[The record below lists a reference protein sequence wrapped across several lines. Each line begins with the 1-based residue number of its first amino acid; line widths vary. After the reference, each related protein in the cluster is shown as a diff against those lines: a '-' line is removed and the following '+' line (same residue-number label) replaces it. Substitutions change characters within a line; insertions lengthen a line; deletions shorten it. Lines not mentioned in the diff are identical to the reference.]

1 VPPAKK
7 PRRNPKAAS
16 GRTTP
21 SGTRAPSRRYTPPA
35 PKKKARSP
43 MWVPAV
49 TFTALLLGVLVIML
63 NYLGLLPGDQEN
75 RYLILGLLLVT
86 GGFIF
91 STRLR

>member
-1 VPPAKK
+1 MPPAKNQK
-7 PRRNPKAAS
+7 KNSKTTR

-21 SGTRAPSRRYTPPA
+21 AKQRPGRYTPPA

-49 TFTALLLGVLVIML
+49 TFTALLLGVAVIIL

-75 RYLILGLLLVT
+75 RYLILGLILVT
-86 GGFIF
+86 GGFVF